1 MAKKNSTR
9 AEWDAQ
15 RKEMLE
21 HADNLRPSP
30 RRPRPSSI
38 GASRRPKRLGP
49 SRNRR
54 TQLVP
59 SAGPANLEALMTRA
73 IFEGKSILFVFA
85 ARASL
90 R

>member
-1 MAKKNSTR
+1 V
-9 AEWDAQ
+9 
-15 RKEMLE
+15 
-21 HADNLRPSP
+21 
-30 RRPRPSSI
+30 
-38 GASRRPKRLGP
+38 G
-49 SRNRR
+49 NRR

-85 ARASL
+85 ARVSL